1 MSVLG
6 WQGVAYIIGVSLSE
20 PHTSVTALR
29 TRMSIYLA
37 MAEMSTFKYFTKIEL
52 KHVKSSEGLT
62 KDTYLLRGLET
73 PGKVMRLSLLR

>member
-1 MSVLG
+1 M
-6 WQGVAYIIGVSLSE
+6 GVNLSE

-62 KDTYLLRGLET
+62 KDTYYCVDWKLPE
-73 PGKVMRLSLLR
+73 K